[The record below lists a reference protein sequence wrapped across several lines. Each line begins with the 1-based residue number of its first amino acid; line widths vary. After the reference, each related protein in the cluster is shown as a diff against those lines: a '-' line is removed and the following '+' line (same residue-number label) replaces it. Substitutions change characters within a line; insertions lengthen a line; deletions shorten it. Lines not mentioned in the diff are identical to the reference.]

1 MTRPLDTLVTRRGLI
16 RAAGLTV
23 LAGGLVA
30 CGKQAGVEESSNIA
44 VAGTTPPTTA
54 LPEAEVDDV
63 VLLRTAASLE
73 YTAIDTYKRALGA
86 GLLTGDYAA
95 LAPAVNRFIADH
107 EAHAN
112 AINTLVREAKGT
124 PWTCGNERIEGLY
137 VEPALELITATDNPD
152 SARDTVALAHGLET
166 LAAHTYQAVVASLST
181 PALRAAAMRVGQDE
195 ARHSAILA
203 LVLNPGWTGAI
214 PSVDV
219 ETGRPN
225 IAAVP
230 AAFGPLTGIPVSLG
244 APNAE
249 GVKTS
254 VTLETPSLN
263 ALVYSYLAC

>member
-1 MTRPLDTLVTRRGLI
+1 MNRPLDSLVTRRELI

-23 LAGGLVA
+23 LVGGLVA
-30 CGKQAGVEESSNIA
+30 CGKQAGVEESSNVA

-86 GLLTGDYAA
+86 GLLAGDYAS
-95 LAPAVNRFIADH
+95 LAPAVNRFIDDH

-124 PWTCGNERIEGLY
+124 PWTCGNERIEEIY
-137 VEPALELITATDNPD
+137 VGPALELITAADNPD
-152 SARDTVALAHGLET
+152 SARDTVALAHALET
-166 LAAHTYQAVVASLST
+166 LAAQTYQAVVASLST
-181 PALRAAAMRVGQDE
+181 PALRAAAMRIGQDE
-195 ARHSAILA
+195 ARHSAVLA
-203 LVLNPGWTGAI
+203 LVLNPGWAGAV
-214 PSVDV
+214 PSVDE

-225 IAAVP
+225 LAAVP

-244 APNAE
+244 TPNDE
-249 GVKTS
+249 GAKTS

-263 ALVYSYLAC
+263 SLVYSYLAC

>member
-1 MTRPLDTLVTRRGLI
+1 MTPRPDGLVSRRSLI

-23 LAGGLVA
+23 VAGGLAA

-44 VAGTTPPTTA
+44 VAGTAPSTTA
-54 LPEAEVDDV
+54 LPEAEVDDA

-73 YTAIDTYKRALGA
+73 YTAIDTYRRVLGA
-86 GLLTGDYAA
+86 GLLTGDFAA
-95 LAPAVNRFIADH
+95 LTPAVNRFMADH
-107 EAHAN
+107 ERHAN

-124 PWTCGNERIEGLY
+124 PWTCGNERIERLY
-137 VEPALELITATDNPD
+137 VEPAIELITDSDNPD
-152 SARDTVALAHGLET
+152 TALDTVAFAHALET
-166 LAAHTYQAVVASLST
+166 LAAQTYQSVVSMLST

-203 LVLNPGWTGAI
+203 LVLNPGYGGVG
-214 PSVDV
+214 PSVDE

-230 AAFGPLTGIPVSLG
+230 ASFGPLSGIPVALG
-244 APNAE
+244 TPNDE
-249 GVKTS
+249 GAKTN
-254 VTLETPSLN
+254 VVLETPSLN